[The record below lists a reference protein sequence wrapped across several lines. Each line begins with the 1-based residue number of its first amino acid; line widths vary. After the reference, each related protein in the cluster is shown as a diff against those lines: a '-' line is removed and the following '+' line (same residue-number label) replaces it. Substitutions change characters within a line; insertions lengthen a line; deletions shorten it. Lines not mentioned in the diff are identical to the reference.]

1 MLSIKTGKISTI
13 YLDEASRQRLQALA
27 DEMAISRSGVVRVLI
42 AQAWKD
48 RSAAAMPQHEAAL
61 PRAVVDP
68 VAMLL
73 TTTKEK

>member
-1 MLSIKTGKISTI
+1 MLSTKTGKISTI

-48 RSAAAMPQHEAAL
+48 RSAAAMPQHEAVFAEG
-61 PRAVVDP
+61 RGRSGGN
-68 VAMLL
+68 VA
-73 TTTKEK
+73 EHH